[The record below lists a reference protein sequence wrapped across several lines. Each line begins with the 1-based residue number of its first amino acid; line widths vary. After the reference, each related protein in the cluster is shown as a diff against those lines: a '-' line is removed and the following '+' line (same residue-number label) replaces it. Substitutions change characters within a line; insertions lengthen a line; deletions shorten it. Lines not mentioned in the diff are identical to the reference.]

1 MLTEGKREY
10 SLPVPSEEGVEEEEE
25 EEKRD
30 LPKMKFVDCDAI
42 GLAAKSIH
50 RCMEIKFEG
59 TNMTE
64 FALLSMVDGEESVLD
79 GPLYDINL
87 NLKEGASMMLD
98 IGDDGN
104 NCSVSWRSYVPA
116 EFSQLDNRYKL
127 EICCMGMATKSFQVF
142 VK

>member
-1 MLTEGKREY
+1 
-10 SLPVPSEEGVEEEEE
+10 
-25 EEKRD
+25 
-30 LPKMKFVDCDAI
+30 MKFVDCDAI

-59 TNMTE
+59 ANTNVTE

-79 GPLYDINL
+79 GPLYDVNL

-116 EFSQLDNRYKL
+116 EFSQVDNRYKL
-127 EICCMGMATKSFQVF
+127 EIHVCCMGISRNKIPSGVCKKSHLIRSCYQ
-142 VK
+142 